1 MPPNCAAGEDSW
13 RVPWTARPNQSIL
26 EEINPEYSLEVLKL
40 KLQYF
45 GYLMQKNDSLENT
58 LMLGK
63 IEDRRRRGR
72 QRTRWLD
79 GISDSIDTSLSKLQE
94 MVKDREAWR
103 AAVHGVPKSRT
114 GLSKQTTTTRE
125 HRISFPSW
133 AMKWPPTLQQRTWP
147 HVQKSV
153 PKCTHTHA
161 GKTLLAYC
169 QFCQSEEGG
178 CKGKHRALLGATA
191 DVRSSP
197 SSDSEGYSSVGT
209 IGGLEVVWW

>member
-1 MPPNCAAGEDSW
+1 MEG
-13 RVPWTARPNQSIL
+13 
-26 EEINPEYSLEVLKL
+26 LKL

-45 GYLMQKNDSLENT
+45 GYLMQKKDSLENT

-125 HRISFPSW
+125 HRISFPS
-133 AMKWPPTLQQRTWP
+133 
-147 HVQKSV
+147 
-153 PKCTHTHA
+153 
-161 GKTLLAYC
+161 
-169 QFCQSEEGG
+169 
-178 CKGKHRALLGATA
+178 
-191 DVRSSP
+191 
-197 SSDSEGYSSVGT
+197 
-209 IGGLEVVWW
+209 